1 MTDVL
6 EVLLTDGT
14 LLTFR
19 NTTEIEWSEN
29 GAILLVKREKEVHT
43 FSAHAVVHT
52 YSYLEDDK

>member
-6 EVLLTDGT
+6 EILLTDGA

-29 GAILLVKREKEVHT
+29 GAILFVMKEKEVHT
-43 FSAHAVVHT
+43 FPAHAVVHT
-52 YSYLEDDK
+52 YNYLEDDK